1 MSHCNRERRVR
12 CPTVIRE
19 EGEISHC
26 NRERR
31 VRGPTVIERGG

>member
-1 MSHCNRERRVR
+1 MSHCDREEGEMSHCN
-12 CPTVIRE
+12 RE

-31 VRGPTVIERGG
+31 VRCPTVIERGG

>member
-1 MSHCNRERRVR
+1 MSHCN
-12 CPTVIRE
+12 RE

-31 VRGPTVIERGG
+31 VRCPTVIERGG